1 MPQKRN
7 IDPSAQTHADETK
20 LPDGRFPPRLNRQ
33 EAAQF
38 LTDAGL
44 RIAATTLAKKAVDGS
59 GPPFRIGN
67 GRAVYEVADLVY
79 GQRSGS
85 GRNIAP
91 PQSARARDEARHLP
105 YSGPRDETSA
115 RP

>member
-59 GPPFRIGN
+59 GPPFRVGN
-67 GRAVYEVADLVY
+67 GRAVYEVADLVLWAEERIGPKY
-79 GQRSGS
+79 RSTAE
-85 GRNIAP
+85 RK
-91 PQSARARDEARHLP
+91 SA
-105 YSGPRDETSA
+105 G
-115 RP
+115 